1 MTKNILA
8 AIVIS
13 STVLLSGCASTK
25 VVDLKEPAIADE
37 PTYESLVLEELPA
50 PSRAVSVSVYDF
62 PDKTGK
68 RHDNG
73 DNSAVVTQ
81 GAEHYLIDALT
92 RTSNGKFFAVME
104 RAALN
109 ELAQERDIH
118 ELTLRRANLFQ
129 VAEKLENQRLTLKKG
144 YEENFETLN
153 DPDKNPNVITL
164 RENLAAQDRQLQ
176 NEIEEL
182 RSTIRTSLPTLHRA
196 KYVIHGAIT
205 DFDTNTATGGIGA
218 KYLGVG
224 AHKRYRKDAVTISMR
239 LSDVK
244 TGRTLLSTKVTKTLF
259 SISKQATIFAYVA
272 TDSIF
277 EFDAGET
284 ENEPGQVAIQ
294 EAIELG
300 LYTLIEKGRTA
311 KLWR

>member
-1 MTKNILA
+1 MFRLRLIALA
-8 AIVIS
+8 TS
-13 STVLLSGCASTK
+13 SALIISGCASTR
-25 VVDLKEPAIADE
+25 VADLKEPAVADA
-37 PTYESLVLEELPA
+37 PTVESLVLEEIDA
-50 PSRAVSVSVYDF
+50 PRRPVSVAVYDF

-68 RHDNG
+68 RRDNG

-92 RTSNGKFFAVME
+92 RTGGGKFFSVME

-109 ELAQERDIH
+109 EIAQERDIH
-118 ELTLRRANLFQ
+118 ELTLRRSNLYQ
-129 VAEKLENQRLTLKKG
+129 VADKLEKQRIALQQS
-144 YEENFETLN
+144 YNENFETLN
-153 DPDKNPNVITL
+153 DPEKNPNLITL
-164 RENLAAQDRQLQ
+164 RENLAAQDRQIQ

-182 RSTIRTSLPTLHRA
+182 RSTLRTSLPTLHRA

-244 TGRTLLSTKVTKTLF
+244 TGKTLLSTKVTKTLY
-259 SISKQATIFAYVA
+259 SISKQATMFAYVA

-284 ENEPGQVAIQ
+284 ENEPGQIAIQ

-300 LYTLIEKGRTA
+300 LYTLIEKGKA
-311 KLWR
+311 KKLW

>member
-1 MTKNILA
+1 MNFRLLA
-8 AIVIS
+8 PVVVAA
-13 STVLLSGCASTK
+13 TMVLTGCAATR
-25 VVDLKEPAIADE
+25 VNDLRDHPVADE
-37 PTYESLVLEELPA
+37 ATFESLVIEELA
-50 PSRAVSVSVYDF
+50 PPRRVVSVSVYDF

-68 RHDNG
+68 RRDNG

-92 RTSNGKFFAVME
+92 RTSNGKFFTVME

-109 ELAQERDIH
+109 ELAQEREIH
-118 ELTLRRANLFQ
+118 ELKLRRANLYR
-129 VAEKLENQRLTLKKG
+129 VADKLQLQRQALQKS
-144 YEENFETLN
+144 YDQNFKTLN
-153 DPDKNPNVITL
+153 DPDENPNVITL
-164 RENLAAQDRQLQ
+164 RENLEAQDRQLQ

-182 RSTIRTSLPTLHRA
+182 RSTIRTSLPTLNRA

-205 DFDTNTATGGIGA
+205 DYDTNTATGGIGA
-218 KYLGVG
+218 KYLGIG
-224 AHKRYRKDAVTISMR
+224 GHNRYRKDAVTISMR
-239 LSDVK
+239 ISEVR
-244 TGRTLLSTKVTKTLF
+244 TGKTLLSTKVTKALY
-259 SISKQATIFAYVA
+259 SVSKQATIFAYVA

-300 LYTLIEKGRTA
+300 LYTLIEKGRA
-311 KLWR
+311 KKLW